1 MVDIMIIGSINMDLV
16 TKVDHIPKVG
26 ETILG
31 TSFSQIPGGKGAN
44 QAVAVARLGASIK
57 MIGKVGHD
65 SSGEIL
71 LNKLREDNVGT
82 QYIASDSNEPTGTAL
97 ITVEE
102 SGDNSI
108 VVVPGANFD
117 INVEDVNVAIDEI
130 VKSKIIISQLEV
142 PIEIV
147 SHTFKKAKEAGVFTI
162 LNPAPAAKLNRDLIS
177 CIDLLTPNE
186 TELELL
192 SGITINNEEDIIEA
206 SNVLITQGIKQ
217 IIVTLGAKGC
227 MYIDKDKHKRYSSN
241 KVNPVDT
248 TAAGDSF
255 TAAIAVAMS
264 EGKTIDEMIE
274 FASKVGALTVTK
286 FGAQS
291 SLPYREEVDKYE
303 GGK

>member
-1 MVDIMIIGSINMDLV
+1 MADIMIIGSINMDLV

-57 MIGKVGHD
+57 MIGKVGND

-71 LNKLREDNVGT
+71 LNKLREDNVGIE
-82 QYIASDSNEPTGTAL
+82 YIASDSNEPTGTAL

-108 VVVPGANFD
+108 VVVPGANFA
-117 INVEDVNVAIDEI
+117 IKVEDVDVAINEI
-130 VKSKIIISQLEV
+130 IKSKIIISQLEV

-162 LNPAPAAKLNRDLIS
+162 LNPAPAAELNSDLIS
-177 CIDLLTPNE
+177 NIDLLTPNE

-192 SGITINNEEDIIEA
+192 SGVTINSEEDIIEA
-206 SNVLITQGIKQ
+206 SKVLIAKGIKQ
-217 IIVTLGAKGC
+217 LIVTLGEKGC
-227 MYIDKDKHKRYSSN
+227 IYIDKDGHKRYSSN
-241 KVNPVDT
+241 KVDAVDT

-255 TAAIAVAMS
+255 TAAVAVAMS
-264 EGKTIDEMIE
+264 EGKTVDEMIE

-291 SLPYREEVDKYE
+291 SLPYREEVDQY
-303 GGK
+303 GGVK